1 MTVHVVGSINIDI
14 IARVE
19 QLPRPGET
27 ILALG
32 TERLAGGKGANQAAA
47 AARMGA
53 DCRMIGAVGT
63 DDGGRWIRDLIAA
76 TGVDTSGIVA
86 VEAATGA
93 AHIAV
98 EASGENQIIVLPGAN
113 AHVAPPPGVASGV
126 LLAQLEI
133 PIDRLAALFAAS
145 PSALRILNAAPP
157 SPAALTM
164 LADVDILIVN
174 EHELAALSPG
184 NSVPDQL
191 RSLLSRSEQVGI
203 VTLGAKGLL
212 AVWPDRE
219 LFVPAWPVAALDT
232 IGAGDCFC
240 GALAALLDEG
250 LVLEQALPKASA
262 AAALCTLKPG
272 ALPAMP
278 AREEVERFIS
288 WPPS

>member
-14 IARVE
+14 IARVDR
-19 QLPRPGET
+19 LPRPGET

-113 AHVAPPPGVASGV
+113 AHVAPPPEIASGV

-145 PSALRILNAAPP
+145 AQALRILNAAPP
-157 SPAALTM
+157 SPAALSM

-174 EHELAALSPG
+174 EHELAALAGGGS
-184 NSVPDQL
+184 L
-191 RSLLSRSEQVGI
+191 RSLLSRPDQVGI
-203 VTLGAKGLL
+203 VTLGGKGLL

-219 LFVPAWPVAALDT
+219 LFVPAWPVAAIDT

-250 LVLEQALPKASA
+250 LALEQALSKASA

-278 AREEVERFIS
+278 ARDDVERFIS
-288 WPPS
+288 GAPS

>member
-19 QLPRPGET
+19 TLPGPGET
-27 ILALG
+27 VLALG
-32 TERLAGGKGANQAAA
+32 AERLAGGKGANQAAA

-63 DDGGRWIRDLIAA
+63 DEGGLWIRDLIAA
-76 TGVDTSGIVA
+76 TGVDTAGIA
-86 VEAATGA
+86 RVEADTGA

-113 AHVAPPPGVASGV
+113 AHVVPPPAIASGV

-145 PSALRILNAAPP
+145 AQALRILNAAPP
-157 SPAALTM
+157 SPAALSM

-174 EHELAALSPG
+174 EHELAALAGGGS
-184 NSVPDQL
+184 L
-191 RSLLSRSEQVGI
+191 RSLLSRPDQVGI
-203 VTLGAKGLL
+203 VTLGGKGLL

-219 LFVPAWPVAALDT
+219 LFVPAWPVAAIDT

-250 LVLEQALPKASA
+250 LALEQALSKASA

-278 AREEVERFIS
+278 ARDEVERFIS

>member
-19 QLPRPGET
+19 TLPGPGET
-27 ILALG
+27 VLALG
-32 TERLAGGKGANQAAA
+32 AERLAGGKGANQAAA

-63 DDGGRWIRDLIAA
+63 DEGGLWIRDLIAA
-76 TGVDTSGIVA
+76 TGVDTAGIA
-86 VEAATGA
+86 RVEADTGA

-113 AHVAPPPGVASGV
+113 AHVVPPPAIASGV

-145 PSALRILNAAPP
+145 AQALRILNAAPP
-157 SPAALTM
+157 SPAALSM

-174 EHELAALSPG
+174 EHELAALAGGGS
-184 NSVPDQL
+184 L
-191 RSLLSRSEQVGI
+191 RSLLSRPDQVGI
-203 VTLGAKGLL
+203 VTLGGKGLL

-219 LFVPAWPVAALDT
+219 LFVPAWPVAAIDT

-250 LVLEQALPKASA
+250 LALEQALSKASA

-278 AREEVERFIS
+278 ARDDVERFIS
-288 WPPS
+288 GAPS